1 MAMSGERDPARID
14 GLMSAIGAAW
24 RANPELRLG
33 QLVVSAAGDTDPFY
47 IADDKLLAGL
57 NAIADGPG
65 YLGGDE

>member
-14 GLMSAIGAAW
+14 GLLSAIGAAW
-24 RANPELRLG
+24 RANPELR
-33 QLVVSAAGDTDPFY
+33 
-47 IADDKLLAGL
+47 LLAGL